1 MGCILKIVIIFSFLV
16 NICLKDMKTFIQGKA
31 FYRCPCLMH
40 LVNEISNTNI
50 RSYLAILET
59 ISSSCVPPEQFVSLH
74 VENKTSCMIMCQA
87 HLILALLL
95 ETNYECTSES
105 NNVFFCCCYSFTKTS
120 QPARNVPRMPTEG
133 PLNVPTSGTSR
144 GSSEDS

>member
-16 NICLKDMKTFIQGKA
+16 NICLKDMKTFIQGKV

-59 ISSSCVPPEQFVSLH
+59 ISSSCVTPEQFFSLH

-87 HLILALLL
+87 HLIMTLLL
-95 ETNYECTSES
+95 ETNYECASE
-105 NNVFFCCCYSFTKTS
+105 NDNDLMKKVFFRCNSPCFAHLLLFFTGKANT
-120 QPARNVPRMPTEG
+120 QKF
-133 PLNVPTSGTSR
+133 
-144 GSSEDS
+144 

>member
-16 NICLKDMKTFIQGKA
+16 NICLKDMKTFIQGKV

-40 LVNEISNTNI
+40 LVNEISNANI

-59 ISSSCVPPEQFVSLH
+59 ISSGCVPSEQFFSLH

-87 HLILALLL
+87 HLILGLLL
-95 ETNYECTSES
+95 ETNYECASES
-105 NNVFFCCCYSFTKTS
+105 DNVFCFFCYSFTKTS
-120 QPARNVPRMPTEG
+120 QPARDVPRMPTEG

-144 GSSEDS
+144 ASSEDS

>member
-16 NICLKDMKTFIQGKA
+16 NICLKDMKTFIHGKA

-95 ETNYECTSES
+95 ETNYECASES